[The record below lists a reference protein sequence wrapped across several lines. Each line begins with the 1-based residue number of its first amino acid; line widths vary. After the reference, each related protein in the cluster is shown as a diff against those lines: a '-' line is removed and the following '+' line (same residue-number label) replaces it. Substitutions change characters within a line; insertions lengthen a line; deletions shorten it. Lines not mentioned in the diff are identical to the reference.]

1 MIIDHPIPPFM
12 KSGSFLVQ
20 VFYPGQPRVCWKC
33 GSPNHLGRDCPDYY
47 CFNCDQSGHWAYDCR
62 EHIKCSLCN
71 SEEHLAVDCTENWV
85 RGTLAQRTPSRADEE
100 PHEDPGSVDDNE
112 SIEED
117 EVLNSSETSVHNLR

>member
-1 MIIDHPIPPFM
+1 MYAGNVALPIISGGIVPTTIVLTVTSLGTGPMTAGSTLSVPFAIL
-12 KSGSFLVQ
+12 K
-20 VFYPGQPRVCWKC
+20 K
-33 GSPNHLGRDCPDYY
+33 
-47 CFNCDQSGHWAYDCR
+47 
-62 EHIKCSLCN
+62 
-71 SEEHLAVDCTENWV
+71 HLAVDCTENWV